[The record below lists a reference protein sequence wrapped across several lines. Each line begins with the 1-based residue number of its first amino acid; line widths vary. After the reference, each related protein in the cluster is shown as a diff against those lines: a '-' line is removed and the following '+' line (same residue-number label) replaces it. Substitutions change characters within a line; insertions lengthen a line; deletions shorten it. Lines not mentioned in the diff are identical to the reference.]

1 MSNIYIYKYFFSGNK
16 KILGAW
22 MKFTVKGVVRG
33 IQFFDSTLNILTV
46 YNGSIMI
53 ETLNLEEASVD
64 VEGYN
69 TNLDRR
75 IKTTVT
81 AGNSTISLPYTPKTT
96 DTIKVFDTKGNEVA
110 STRVD
115 DVVTLNAAPSAD
127 TEYYV
132 GYPYTM
138 KYTFSEQLFKASSG
152 ESRTPTA
159 AAKLLTR
166 NGSIYYNDTAEF
178 KVKVTPKGRSTAET
192 ALSPTY
198 DTNNTV
204 VLEDGFFRFP
214 VFTNPEDTVIEV
226 ESDSALPVNLTS
238 AEFESFVH
246 SRSNRYG

>member
-33 IQFFDSTLNILTV
+33 MQFFDSTLNILTV

-53 ETLNLEEASVD
+53 ETLNLEEANVD

-81 AGNSTISLPYTPKTT
+81 AGNNTISLPYTPKT
-96 DTIKVFDTKGNEVA
+96 DDVIKVFDTKGNEAA
-110 STRVD
+110 SSRVD
-115 DVVTLNAAPSAD
+115 DVITLTSAPTVD

-132 GYPYTM
+132 GYTYTM

-152 ESRTPTA
+152 QSKTPTDV
-159 AAKLLTR
+159 AKMLTR
-166 NGSIYYNDTAEF
+166 NGAIHYNQTAEF
-178 KVKVTPKGRSTAET
+178 KVKVTPKARSTQET
-192 ALSPTY
+192 SLSPTY
-198 DTNNTV
+198 DSDNTV
-204 VLEDGFFRFP
+204 ILEDGFFRFP
-214 VFTNPEDTVIEV
+214 VFTNPEDTVMEI

-246 SRSNRYG
+246 NRSSRYG